1 MLVEANIQHIK
12 PMNIKKVFGT
22 TNSIKMDK
30 NDNII
35 DLGNITVPTSW
46 NDITLKK
53 YSEIER
59 FYENTEKNV
68 DIREIVHILIDKDID
83 YVNMLPLEFLENIME
98 KLIFLQ
104 EKPTEEEPR
113 NWVEIDGERYE
124 IKFMEKLKTGEY
136 ISADSV
142 IKNDPHNYA
151 AILAI
156 LCRKDGEI
164 YDSKFEAEVFED
176 RVKLFEKQPITKI
189 LCIISFFLNLYVQ
202 SEIPSRLYTMV
213 EEALDLTA
221 KNIANSQ
228 KIGGWKRLYTR
239 WQITR
244 LRKLLKSSKNTSQ
257 TSSHSLRTLLRK
269 GKWKKRKINGK
280 KRGAK
285 R

>member
-1 MLVEANIQHIK
+1 MADEIDIIDYGMWYVPTK
-12 PMNIKKVFGT
+12 W
-22 TNSIKMDK
+22 D
-30 NDNII
+30 DI
-35 DLGNITVPTSW
+35 DLGTYQ
-46 NDITLKK
+46 DL
-53 YSEIER
+53 ER
-59 FYENTEKNV
+59 FYEGKDEKF
-68 DIREIVHILIDKDID
+68 DIRKVIHILCHKTEDEVNSLPID
-83 YVNMLPLEFLENIME
+83 FLENIME

-104 EKPTEEEPR
+104 EKPTEEEPK

-189 LCIISFFLNLYVQ
+189 LCIISFFLDLYVQ

-257 TSSHSLRTLLRK
+257 TSSHSLHTLLRK